1 MTVWFVFEDLKLR
14 SLSALILLSVLFLL
28 AFIAPFLITPT
39 LYVLNILFLRELFKL
54 FSFKKEQLFFNYF
67 LIILCIFPLYFAQ
80 TNLSIT
86 LVLNFCLFF
95 FILYFSKSKGLSLFI
110 IYVNLSISFLLS
122 LIVSPTEVGGV
133 SFFVILVLAVAFADI
148 GGYFG
153 GRIIGGPKVLEK
165 ISPSKTWAGI
175 FVGWLM
181 VLIFYYVLQLFN
193 LFKSDLFVFVFL
205 GIALSSQLGD
215 FIESFFKRSLGVKD
229 TGNIIPGHGGLLD
242 RFDGLICASFFVKI
256 IDFYLT
262 A

>member
-1 MTVWFVFEDLKLR
+1 MWFVFEDLKLR
-14 SLSALILLSVLFLL
+14 FLSTLVLISLLFLL
-28 AFIAPFLITPT
+28 TIITPFLFKPF
-39 LYVLNILFLRELFKL
+39 LFLFNILLIIEIFRLYG
-54 FSFKKEQLFFNYF
+54 FKKEPTF
-67 LIILCIFPLYFAQ
+67 LNIILVGISAFPAYFAQ
-80 TNLSIT
+80 ADLSIT
-86 LVLNFCLFF
+86 LLLNIFVFF
-95 FILYFSKSKGLSLFI
+95 LILYLSRSKGTSFLI
-110 IYVNLSISFLLS
+110 VYVNLSISFLLS
-122 LIVSPTEVGGV
+122 LITSQTEVGGI
-133 SFFVILVLAVAFADI
+133 SFFIVLVLAVALTDI

-165 ISPSKTWAGI
+165 VSPSKTWAGI

>member
-1 MTVWFVFEDLKLR
+1 MFFVFEDLKLR
-14 SLSALILLSVLFLL
+14 SFSALILISLLFLL
-28 AFIAPFLITPT
+28 TIITPFLLTP
-39 LYVLNILFLRELFKL
+39 LLFLFNILLIIETFRLYN
-54 FSFKKEQLFFNYF
+54 FKKEPFFFN
-67 LIILCIFPLYFAQ
+67 ILLVGIVVFPAYFAQ
-80 TNLSIT
+80 TNLST
-86 LVLNFCLFF
+86 ALLLNVFLYF
-95 FILYFSKSKGLSLFI
+95 FILYLSRSMGLSFLI
-110 IYVNLSISFLLS
+110 VYVNLSISFLLS
-122 LIVSPTEVGGV
+122 LITSQTEVGGIN
-133 SFFVILVLAVAFADI
+133 FFIVLVLAVALTDM

-165 ISPSKTWAGI
+165 VSPSKTWAGI

-181 VLIFYYVLQLFN
+181 VIIFYFVLQLLN
-193 LFKSDLFVFVFL
+193 SFKSDLFVFVFL

-215 FIESFFKRSLGVKD
+215 FIESYFKRSLGVKD